1 MGKDYPPMLN
11 PSAKLLIE
19 EPVTV
24 RRRDAR
30 HLDYRLAD
38 QDVVELIENALAHA
52 DEEVEASV

>member
-1 MGKDYPPMLN
+1 MLN